1 MKPARLQG
9 PFGLL
14 ATIAGVMMASMLLPN
29 GCTID
34 AEQSHRLREVVPV
47 LTPLVFLL
55 LAHFARRSRV
65 LAVFGITVLAE
76 LLWTAI
82 VTITYAA
89 KLSGLRELGFA
100 LVLFS
105 PELLCLLV
113 ATTVIAWSARRELVE
128 TDLSARAARRAGTW
142 AMTTLAAALIMS
154 TRLVLCAGKE
164 HLDQRLVLI
173 AYGFFAILLA
183 ITVAQRGR
191 DAIHGYTQASVV
203 PAMATPMSTTMAP
216 DRHALVA
223 RGCVLIALVLT
234 VFGLLAFAAL
244 PA

>member
-1 MKPARLQG
+1 
-9 PFGLL
+9 
-14 ATIAGVMMASMLLPN
+14 MMASMLLPN

-55 LAHFARRSRV
+55 LAHFARRRRV

-76 LLWTAI
+76 LLWTAA
-82 VTITYAA
+82 VTVTYAA
-89 KLSGLRELGFA
+89 KLSGLHELGFA

-113 ATTVIAWSARRELVE
+113 ATTVIAWSTRRELVE
-128 TDLSARAARRAGTW
+128 TDLSARAARRASTW

-183 ITVAQRGR
+183 ITVTRLAGR
-191 DAIHGYTQASVV
+191 QGLRGYTQLSVV
-203 PAMATPMSTTMAP
+203 PAVAVPMTTTVAP
-216 DRHALVA
+216 GDRHVLVA